1 MGFENSGG
9 EAPEKFLK
17 NQENWPPGTNLTIKE
32 SPDPLGTK
40 PLEISKS
47 ESNWPLRTHLEI
59 KEGKKVAMSSKV
71 PTLTIRFIIFTVV
84 RSVLHTRQLKFGE

>member
-17 NQENWPPGTNLTIKE
+17 NQENWPAGTNLKIKE

-47 ESNWPLRTHLEI
+47 ESNWPPKTDLEI
-59 KEGKKVAMSSKV
+59 KGGKRVAVPSKV
-71 PTLTIRFIIFTVV
+71 PTLSI
-84 RSVLHTRQLKFGE
+84 LKLNFS